1 MDTLAVEPL
10 PGPVSA
16 VVVLPGSKSITNRAL
31 VFAALAAGTST
42 VRGVLDA
49 DDTEAMVGVLRG
61 LGSGL
66 TWDRSQ
72 ERITVTGWAARV
84 PPAPD
89 VVLDVRSSGTT
100 ARFVLPLLLAGS
112 GPYRVDASAQMRA
125 RPMGETFRA
134 LRVLGAKLEP
144 AGAPDALPV
153 TVSVGPA
160 DPGTSTG
167 AAHVSVAGDVSSQFL
182 SGLLL
187 AGPCLAQGLV
197 VETTTPLVS
206 RPYVDMTIAVMRAF
220 GATVTEHRDGND
232 GGVRFAVAAGG
243 YRAVDYVVEP
253 DASAASYPFAAAA
266 LTGSAVR
273 VEGLGRASV
282 QGDVAFVDVLARMGA
297 RVEVDDEAITVIG
310 AGLVHGIDA
319 DLRDLSDTVPTFAA
333 VAAFADG
340 PSRATGVGFI
350 RRKESDR
357 IAAVVTELGRAG
369 LDAAEEPDGL
379 VVHPGVVRPARFATY
394 GDHRMAMA
402 TALIGLRVPGCEI
415 EDPGC
420 VAKTFPGFWAMLDSL
435 RAAPAWHGVLAID
448 GPAGAGKSTVAK
460 AVAAR
465 LGLAYLDTGAQYRT
479 VALAALRRGVDLGD
493 ADAVVAVARAMSLVE
508 AGGRVL
514 LDGDDVTAA
523 IRTAEA
529 SQGASRVAVVPG
541 VRRELQRRQR
551 RWAIE
556 HGGGVAEGRDLGTVV
571 YPHARLKLFVTAS
584 VDERARRRSAET
596 GEDAVAVAAAI
607 AERDRRDAGR
617 TDDPMR
623 AAADAVIVDTTGRT
637 VEAVVDDVCARWEPR
652 A

>member
-1 MDTLAVEPL
+1 VDTLAVEPL

-16 VVVLPGSKSITNRAL
+16 VVALPGSKSITNRAL
-31 VFAALAAGTST
+31 VCAALAVGVST

-49 DDTEAMVGVLRG
+49 DDTEAMVGVVRA
-61 LGSGL
+61 LGSDL
-66 TWDRSQ
+66 AWDRPG
-72 ERITVTGWAARV
+72 ERIAVTGWASSV
-84 PPAPD
+84 PPARD

-112 GPYRVDASAQMRA
+112 GRYRVDASAQMRA

-134 LRVLGAKLEP
+134 LRSLGATLEP

-153 TVSVGPA
+153 AVTIAPSDAG
-160 DPGTSTG
+160 GTAG
-167 AAHVSVAGDVSSQFL
+167 GHVAVAGDVSSQFL

-187 AGPCLAQGLV
+187 AGPCLASGLV
-197 VETTTPLVS
+197 VELTTPLVS
-206 RPYVDMTIAVMRAF
+206 RPYVEMTIAVMRAF
-220 GATVTEHRDGND
+220 GAVVDEDCDGARFTV
-232 GGVRFAVAAGG
+232 APGG

-253 DASAASYPFAAAA
+253 DASAASYPFALAA

-282 QGDVAFVDVLARMGA
+282 QGDVAFVDVLERMGA
-297 RVEVDDEAITVIG
+297 CVEVEDEAITVVG
-310 AGLVHGIDA
+310 TGHVHGVDA
-319 DLRDLSDTVPTFAA
+319 DLRDVSDTVPTFAA

-340 PSRATGVGFI
+340 PSRASGVGFI

-379 VVHPGVVRPARFATY
+379 VVRPGVVRPARFATY

-420 VAKTFPGFWAMLDSL
+420 VAKTFPGYWAMLDTL
-435 RAAPAWHGVLAID
+435 RAGPAWRGVLAID
-448 GPAGAGKSTVAK
+448 GPAGAGKSTLAK

-493 ADAVVAVARAMSLVE
+493 ADAVVAVARSMSLVD

-514 LDGDDVTAA
+514 LDGDDVSAA
-523 IRTAEA
+523 IRSAEA

-584 VDERARRRSAET
+584 VQERARRRAAET
-596 GEDAVAVAAAI
+596 GQDAAAVAVAI

-617 TDDPMR
+617 ADDPMR

-637 VEAVVDDVCARWEPR
+637 VDAVVDDVCARWEGR